1 MTMMWSNDGEIISV
15 VQIDQRDPDYLEI
28 AGDDNDNDDAD
39 WRRQAISKADNDAEN
54 LYIIGRFCLSV
65 CHEK

>member
-15 VQIDQRDPDYLEI
+15 VQIDQRDPDYLQI

-39 WRRQAISKADNDAEN
+39 WQRQAISKA
-54 LYIIGRFCLSV
+54 GCS
-65 CHEK
+65 